1 MVIGVP
7 KETYPNERRVAMVP
21 ALIPSLHKAGFEL
34 LVEAGAGESA
44 GCPDTEYQEAGAQ
57 LVASR
62 TELFARADI
71 LLQVRTAGAN
81 PQFGDDLP
89 LLREGQI
96 LIGLIEPLWRAEVM
110 QQLAQRRVIAFA
122 MELIPRISRA
132 QSMDVLSSMATIAG
146 YKAVLLAANHLP
158 KMFPLMMTAAG
169 TIQPARVFVIGA
181 GVAGLQAIAT
191 ARRLGAVV
199 EAYDIRPAA
208 KGEAE
213 SLGAKFVSLG
223 IESEEAQEATGYAKA
238 FDEAFYRRQQQLL
251 TTVIARNDVVITTA
265 ALPGKRAPL
274 LINAQMVRA
283 MRPGSVIVDLA
294 AEWGGNCELTRAG
307 ETIVEHGVTII
318 GAVNLASTV
327 PFHASQLYSR
337 NLANFL
343 ALLFKEGTLN
353 LDDEITRSTLVT
365 YEGEVA
371 HPRVKENLVSRSSS
385 PPERSEGNPE
395 TGGEPHA

>member
-1 MVIGVP
+1 MVVGVP
-7 KETYPNERRVAMVP
+7 KETYPNEQRVAMVP
-21 ALIPSLHKAGFEL
+21 ALVPSLHKAGFEV
-34 LVEAGAGESA
+34 LVEAGAGEAA
-44 GCPDTEYQEAGAQ
+44 GFSDTEYQESGAH

-62 TELFARADI
+62 AELFAKADI

-81 PQFGDDLP
+81 PRFADDLP
-89 LLREGQI
+89 LLREGQV
-96 LIGLIEPLWRAEVM
+96 LIGLMEPLWKAEVM
-110 QQLAQRRVIAFA
+110 PHLAQRGVTAFA

-146 YKAVLLAANHLP
+146 YKAVLLAAGHLP

-208 KGEAE
+208 KQEAE

-223 IESEEAQEATGYAKA
+223 LESEEAQEASGYAKA

-251 TTVIARNDVVITTA
+251 ASVIARNDVVITTA
-265 ALPGKRAPL
+265 AVPGKRAPL
-274 LINAQMVRA
+274 LINAPMVHA
-283 MRPGSVIVDLA
+283 MRRGSVVVDLA

-307 ETIVEHGVTII
+307 ETIVEQGVTII
-318 GAVNLASTV
+318 GAVNLASTI

-343 ALLFKEGTLN
+343 HLLFKEGQMN
-353 LDDEITRSTLVT
+353 LEDEITRSTLVCHQ
-365 YEGEVA
+365 GEVV
-371 HPRVKENLVSRSSS
+371 HPRVRENLAG
-385 PPERSEGNPE
+385 EGAE
-395 TGGEPHA
+395 GGGENA

>member
-1 MVIGVP
+1 MVLGVP
-7 KETYPNERRVAMVP
+7 KETYPNEQRV
-21 ALIPSLHKAGFEL
+21 ALIPALVSSLHKAGFEVL
-34 LVEAGAGESA
+34 IETGAGEAA
-44 GCPDTEYQEAGAQ
+44 GFPDTEYQEAGAH
-57 LVASR
+57 LVSSR
-62 TELFARADI
+62 AELFAKADI

-81 PQFGDDLP
+81 PHFDDDLP
-89 LLREGQI
+89 LMREGQI
-96 LIGLIEPLWRAEVM
+96 LIGLMEPLWKAEVM
-110 QQLAQRRVIAFA
+110 PRLAQRGVTAFA
-122 MELIPRISRA
+122 MELMPRISRA
-132 QSMDVLSSMATIAG
+132 QSMDVLSSMASIAG
-146 YKAVLLAANHLP
+146 YKAVLLAASHLP

-191 ARRLGAVV
+191 AKRLGAVV

-208 KGEAE
+208 RGEAE

-223 IESEEAQEATGYAKA
+223 LESEEAQEATGYAKA

-251 TTVIARNDVVITTA
+251 ASVTARNDVVITTA
-265 ALPGKRAPL
+265 AVPGKRAPL
-274 LINAQMVRA
+274 LVNAQMVRA

-307 ETIVEHGVTII
+307 ETIVEQGVTII

-343 ALLFKEGTLN
+343 TLLLKEGQLN
-353 LDDEITRSTLVT
+353 LEDEVTRSTLVT
-365 YEGEVA
+365 YQGEVV
-371 HPRVKENLVSRSSS
+371 HPRVKENLASK
-385 PPERSEGNPE
+385 
-395 TGGEPHA
+395 TKGGETDA

>member
-7 KETYPNERRVAMVP
+7 KETYPNEQRVALIP
-21 ALIPSLHKAGFEL
+21 ALIPSLHKAGFEVL
-34 LVEAGAGESA
+34 IEAGAGEAA
-44 GCPDTEYQEAGAQ
+44 GFPDTEYQEAGAH
-57 LVASR
+57 LVNSR
-62 TELFARADI
+62 ADLFAKADI

-81 PQFGDDLP
+81 PHFDEDLP

-96 LIGLIEPLWRAEVM
+96 LIGLMEPLWKAEVM
-110 QQLAQRRVIAFA
+110 PRLAERGVIAFA
-122 MELIPRISRA
+122 MELMPRISRA
-132 QSMDVLSSMATIAG
+132 QSMDVLSSMAMVAG
-146 YKAVLLAANHLP
+146 YKAVLLAASHLP

-169 TIQPARVFVIGA
+169 TVQPARVFVIGA

-223 IESEEAQEATGYAKA
+223 LESEEAQEATGYAKA

-251 TTVIARNDVVITTA
+251 ASVIARNDVVITTA
-265 ALPGKRAPL
+265 AVPGKRAPL

-283 MRPGSVIVDLA
+283 MRPGAVIVDLA

-307 ETIVEHGVTII
+307 ETVVEHGVTII

-343 ALLFKEGTLN
+343 TLLFKEGQLN
-353 LDDEITRSTLVT
+353 LEDEITRSTLVT
-365 YEGEVA
+365 YQGAVV
-371 HPRVKENLVSRSSS
+371 HPRVQENLTPRT
-385 PPERSEGNPE
+385 E
-395 TGGEPHA
+395 GGETDA

>member
-1 MVIGVP
+1 MIIGVP
-7 KETYPNERRVAMVP
+7 KETYPNEQRVALIP
-21 ALIPSLHKAGFEL
+21 ALIPSLHKAGFEVL
-34 LVEAGAGESA
+34 IEAGAGEAA
-44 GCPDTEYQEAGAQ
+44 GFPDTEYQEAGAH
-57 LVASR
+57 LVNSR
-62 TELFARADI
+62 ADLFAKADI

-81 PQFGDDLP
+81 PHFDEDLP

-96 LIGLIEPLWRAEVM
+96 LIGLMEPLWKAEVM
-110 QQLAQRRVIAFA
+110 PRLAERGVIAFA
-122 MELIPRISRA
+122 MELMPRISRA
-132 QSMDVLSSMATIAG
+132 QSMDVLSSMAMVAG
-146 YKAVLLAANHLP
+146 YKAVLLAASHLP

-169 TIQPARVFVIGA
+169 TVQPARVFVIGA

-223 IESEEAQEATGYAKA
+223 LESEEAQEATGYAKA

-251 TTVIARNDVVITTA
+251 ASVIARNDVVITTA
-265 ALPGKRAPL
+265 AVPGKRAPL

-283 MRPGSVIVDLA
+283 MRPGAVIVDLA

-307 ETIVEHGVTII
+307 ETVVEHGVTII

-343 ALLFKEGTLN
+343 TLLFKEGQLN
-353 LDDEITRSTLVT
+353 LEDEITRSTLVT
-365 YEGEVA
+365 YQGAVV
-371 HPRVKENLVSRSSS
+371 HPRVQENLTPRT
-385 PPERSEGNPE
+385 E
-395 TGGEPHA
+395 GGETDA

>member
-1 MVIGVP
+1 MIIGIP
-7 KETYPNERRVAMVP
+7 KETYPGEQRV
-21 ALIPSLHKAGFEL
+21 ALIPALMPALNKAGFEVL
-34 LVEAGAGESA
+34 IEAGAGERA
-44 GCPDTEYQEAGAQ
+44 GFPDLEYQEAGAR

-62 TELFARADI
+62 AELFAKADI

-81 PQFGDDLP
+81 PHFTDDLP

-96 LIGLIEPLWRAEVM
+96 LIGLMEPLWRAEEVPR
-110 QQLAQRRVIAFA
+110 LAERGVTAFA

-169 TIQPARVFVIGA
+169 TIQPARVFIIGA

-191 ARRLGAVV
+191 AKRLGAVV

-208 KGEAE
+208 RGEAE

-223 IESEEAQEATGYAKA
+223 LESEEAQEATGYAKA
-238 FDEAFYRRQQQLL
+238 FDETFYRRQQQLL
-251 TTVIARNDVVITTA
+251 TSVIARNEVVITTA
-265 ALPGKRAPL
+265 AVPGKRAPM
-274 LINAQMVRA
+274 LINAQMVHA

-307 ETIVEHGVTII
+307 ETISQNGVTIV

-327 PFHASQLYSR
+327 PLHASQLYSR

-343 ALLFKEGTLN
+343 QLLFKEGQLN

-365 YEGEVA
+365 HQGEVV
-371 HPRVKENLVSRSSS
+371 HPRVKEILQ
-385 PPERSEGNPE
+385 EGGVHN
-395 TGGEPHA
+395 A

>member
-1 MVIGVP
+1 MIIGVP
-7 KETYPNERRVAMVP
+7 KETYPNEQRVALIP
-21 ALIPSLHKAGFEL
+21 ALIPSLHKAGFEVL
-34 LVEAGAGESA
+34 IEAGAGEAA
-44 GCPDTEYQEAGAQ
+44 GFPDTEYQEAGAH
-57 LVASR
+57 LVNSR
-62 TELFARADI
+62 ADLFAKADI

-81 PQFGDDLP
+81 PHFDEDLP

-96 LIGLIEPLWRAEVM
+96 LIGLMEPLWKAEVM
-110 QQLAQRRVIAFA
+110 PRLAERGVIAFA
-122 MELIPRISRA
+122 MELMPRISRA
-132 QSMDVLSSMATIAG
+132 QSMDVLSSMAMVAG
-146 YKAVLLAANHLP
+146 YKAVLLAASHLP

-169 TIQPARVFVIGA
+169 TVQPARVFVIGA

-223 IESEEAQEATGYAKA
+223 LESEEAQEATGYAKA

-251 TTVIARNDVVITTA
+251 ASVIARNDVVITTA
-265 ALPGKRAPL
+265 AVPGKRAPL

-283 MRPGSVIVDLA
+283 MRPGAVIVDLA

-307 ETIVEHGVTII
+307 ETVVEHGVTII

-343 ALLFKEGTLN
+343 TLLFKEGQLN
-353 LDDEITRSTLVT
+353 LEDEITRSTLVT
-365 YEGEVA
+365 YHGAVV
-371 HPRVKENLVSRSSS
+371 HPRVQENLTPRT
-385 PPERSEGNPE
+385 E
-395 TGGEPHA
+395 GGETDA

>member
-1 MVIGVP
+1 MVLGVP
-7 KETYPNERRVAMVP
+7 KETYPNEQRV
-21 ALIPSLHKAGFEL
+21 ALIPALVSSLHKAGFEVL
-34 LVEAGAGESA
+34 IETGAGEAA
-44 GCPDTEYQEAGAQ
+44 GFPDTEYQEAGAH
-57 LVASR
+57 LVSSR
-62 TELFARADI
+62 AELFAKADI

-81 PQFGDDLP
+81 PHFDDDLP
-89 LLREGQI
+89 LMREGQI
-96 LIGLIEPLWRAEVM
+96 LIGLMEPLWKAEVM
-110 QQLAQRRVIAFA
+110 PRLAQRGVTAFA
-122 MELIPRISRA
+122 MELMPRISRA

-146 YKAVLLAANHLP
+146 YKAVLLAASHLP

-191 ARRLGAVV
+191 AKRLGAVV

-208 KGEAE
+208 RGEAE

-223 IESEEAQEATGYAKA
+223 LESEEAQEATGYAKA
-238 FDEAFYRRQQQLL
+238 LNEAFYRRQQQLL
-251 TTVIARNDVVITTA
+251 ASVTARNDVVITTA
-265 ALPGKRAPL
+265 AVPGKRAPL
-274 LINAQMVRA
+274 LVNAQMVRA

-307 ETIVEHGVTII
+307 ETIVEQGVTII

-343 ALLFKEGTLN
+343 TLLLKEGQLN
-353 LDDEITRSTLVT
+353 LEDEVTRSTLVT
-365 YEGEVA
+365 YQGEVV
-371 HPRVKENLVSRSSS
+371 HPRVKENLASK
-385 PPERSEGNPE
+385 
-395 TGGEPHA
+395 TKGGETDA

>member
-7 KETYPNERRVAMVP
+7 KETYPNEQRVALIP
-21 ALIPSLHKAGFEL
+21 ALIPSLHKAGFEVL
-34 LVEAGAGESA
+34 IEAGAGEAA
-44 GCPDTEYQEAGAQ
+44 GFPDTEYQEAGAH
-57 LVASR
+57 LVNSR
-62 TELFARADI
+62 ADLFAKADI

-81 PQFGDDLP
+81 PHFDEDLP

-96 LIGLIEPLWRAEVM
+96 LIGLMEPLWKAEVM
-110 QQLAQRRVIAFA
+110 PRLAERGVIAFA
-122 MELIPRISRA
+122 MELMPRISRA
-132 QSMDVLSSMATIAG
+132 QSMDVLSSMAMVAG
-146 YKAVLLAANHLP
+146 YKAVLLAASHLP

-169 TIQPARVFVIGA
+169 TVQPARVFVIGA

-223 IESEEAQEATGYAKA
+223 LESEEAQEATGYAKA

-251 TTVIARNDVVITTA
+251 ASVIARNDVVITTA
-265 ALPGKRAPL
+265 AVPGKRAPL

-283 MRPGSVIVDLA
+283 MRPGAVIVDLA

-307 ETIVEHGVTII
+307 ETVVEHGVTII

-343 ALLFKEGTLN
+343 TLLFKEGQLN
-353 LDDEITRSTLVT
+353 LEDEITRSTLVT
-365 YEGEVA
+365 YHGAVV
-371 HPRVKENLVSRSSS
+371 HPRVQENLTPRT
-385 PPERSEGNPE
+385 E
-395 TGGEPHA
+395 GGETDA

>member
-1 MVIGVP
+1 MVLGVP
-7 KETYPNERRVAMVP
+7 KETYPNEQRV
-21 ALIPSLHKAGFEL
+21 ALIPALVSSLHKAGFEVL
-34 LVEAGAGESA
+34 IETGAGEAA
-44 GCPDTEYQEAGAQ
+44 GFPDTEYQEAGAH
-57 LVASR
+57 LVSSR
-62 TELFARADI
+62 AELFAKADI

-81 PQFGDDLP
+81 PHFDDDLP
-89 LLREGQI
+89 LMREGQI
-96 LIGLIEPLWRAEVM
+96 LIGLMEPLWKAEVM
-110 QQLAQRRVIAFA
+110 PRLAQRGVTAFA
-122 MELIPRISRA
+122 MELMPRISRA
-132 QSMDVLSSMATIAG
+132 QSMDVLSSMASIAG
-146 YKAVLLAANHLP
+146 YKAVLLAASHLP

-191 ARRLGAVV
+191 AKRLGAVV

-208 KGEAE
+208 RGEAE

-223 IESEEAQEATGYAKA
+223 LESEEAQEATGYAKA

-251 TTVIARNDVVITTA
+251 ASVTARNDVVITTA
-265 ALPGKRAPL
+265 AVPGKRAPL
-274 LINAQMVRA
+274 LVNAQMVRA

-307 ETIVEHGVTII
+307 ETIVEQGVTII

-343 ALLFKEGTLN
+343 TLLFKESQLN
-353 LDDEITRSTLVT
+353 LEDEVTRSTLVT
-365 YEGEVA
+365 YQGEVV
-371 HPRVKENLVSRSSS
+371 HPRVKENLASK
-385 PPERSEGNPE
+385 
-395 TGGEPHA
+395 TKGGETDA

>member
-1 MVIGVP
+1 MVLGVP
-7 KETYPNERRVAMVP
+7 KETYPNEQRV
-21 ALIPSLHKAGFEL
+21 ALIPALVSSLHKAGFEVL
-34 LVEAGAGESA
+34 IETGAGEAA
-44 GCPDTEYQEAGAQ
+44 GFPDTEYQEAGAH
-57 LVASR
+57 LVSSR
-62 TELFARADI
+62 ADLFAKADI

-81 PQFGDDLP
+81 PHFDDDLP
-89 LLREGQI
+89 LMREGQI
-96 LIGLIEPLWRAEVM
+96 LIGLMEPLWKAEVM
-110 QQLAQRRVIAFA
+110 PRLAQRGVTAFA
-122 MELIPRISRA
+122 MELMPRISRA

-146 YKAVLLAANHLP
+146 YKAVLLAASHLP

-191 ARRLGAVV
+191 AKRLGAVV

-208 KGEAE
+208 RGEAE

-223 IESEEAQEATGYAKA
+223 LESEEAQEATGYAKA

-251 TTVIARNDVVITTA
+251 ASVTARNDVVITTA
-265 ALPGKRAPL
+265 AVPGKRAPL
-274 LINAQMVRA
+274 LVNAQMVRA

-307 ETIVEHGVTII
+307 ETIVEQGVTII

-343 ALLFKEGTLN
+343 TLLLKEGQLN
-353 LDDEITRSTLVT
+353 LEDEVTRSTLVT
-365 YEGEVA
+365 YQGEVV
-371 HPRVKENLVSRSSS
+371 HPRVKENLASK
-385 PPERSEGNPE
+385 
-395 TGGEPHA
+395 TKGGETDA

>member
-1 MVIGVP
+1 MVLGVP
-7 KETYPNERRVAMVP
+7 KETYPNEQRV
-21 ALIPSLHKAGFEL
+21 ALIPALVSSLHKAGFEVL
-34 LVEAGAGESA
+34 IETGAGEAA
-44 GCPDTEYQEAGAQ
+44 GFPDTEYQEAGAH
-57 LVASR
+57 LVSSR
-62 TELFARADI
+62 AELFAKADI

-81 PQFGDDLP
+81 PHFDDDLP
-89 LLREGQI
+89 LMREGQI
-96 LIGLIEPLWRAEVM
+96 LIGLMEPLWKAEVM
-110 QQLAQRRVIAFA
+110 PRLAQRGVTAFA
-122 MELIPRISRA
+122 MELMPRISRA

-146 YKAVLLAANHLP
+146 YKAVLLAASHLP

-191 ARRLGAVV
+191 AKRLGAVV

-208 KGEAE
+208 RGEAE

-223 IESEEAQEATGYAKA
+223 LESEEAQEATGYAKA

-251 TTVIARNDVVITTA
+251 ASVTARNDVVITTA
-265 ALPGKRAPL
+265 AVPGKRAPL
-274 LINAQMVRA
+274 LVNAQMVRA

-307 ETIVEHGVTII
+307 ETIVEQGVTII

-343 ALLFKEGTLN
+343 TILLKEGQLN
-353 LDDEITRSTLVT
+353 LEDEVTRSTLVT
-365 YEGEVA
+365 YQGEVV
-371 HPRVKENLVSRSSS
+371 HPRVKENLASK
-385 PPERSEGNPE
+385 
-395 TGGEPHA
+395 TKGGETDA

>member
-1 MVIGVP
+1 MIIGVP
-7 KETYPNERRVAMVP
+7 KETYPNEQRVALIP
-21 ALIPSLHKAGFEL
+21 ALIPSLHKAGFEVL
-34 LVEAGAGESA
+34 IEAGAGEAA
-44 GCPDTEYQEAGAQ
+44 GFPDTEYQEAGAH
-57 LVASR
+57 LVNSR
-62 TELFARADI
+62 ADLFAKADI

-81 PQFGDDLP
+81 PHFDEDLP

-96 LIGLIEPLWRAEVM
+96 LIGLMEPLWKAEVM
-110 QQLAQRRVIAFA
+110 PRLAERGVIAFA
-122 MELIPRISRA
+122 MELMPRISRA
-132 QSMDVLSSMATIAG
+132 QSMDVLSSMAMVAG
-146 YKAVLLAANHLP
+146 YKAVLLAASHLP

-169 TIQPARVFVIGA
+169 TVQPARVFVIGA

-223 IESEEAQEATGYAKA
+223 LESEEAQEATGYAKA

-251 TTVIARNDVVITTA
+251 ASVIARNDVVITTA
-265 ALPGKRAPL
+265 AVPGKRAPL
-274 LINAQMVRA
+274 LINTQMVRA
-283 MRPGSVIVDLA
+283 MRPGAVIVDLA

-307 ETIVEHGVTII
+307 ETVVEHGVTII

-343 ALLFKEGTLN
+343 TLLFKEGQLN
-353 LDDEITRSTLVT
+353 LEDEITRSTLVT
-365 YEGEVA
+365 YHGAVV
-371 HPRVKENLVSRSSS
+371 HPRVQENLTPRT
-385 PPERSEGNPE
+385 E
-395 TGGEPHA
+395 GGETDA

>member
-1 MVIGVP
+1 MILGIP
-7 KETYPNERRVAMVP
+7 KETYPNERRVALIP
-21 ALIPSLHKAGFEL
+21 ALVSSLHKAGFEVL
-34 LVEAGAGESA
+34 IETGAGEAA
-44 GCPDTEYQEAGAQ
+44 GFPDTEYQEAGAH
-57 LVASR
+57 LVSSR
-62 TELFARADI
+62 AELFAKADI

-81 PQFGDDLP
+81 PHFDDDLP
-89 LLREGQI
+89 LMREGQI
-96 LIGLIEPLWRAEVM
+96 LIGLMEPLWKAEVM
-110 QQLAQRRVIAFA
+110 PRLAQRGVTAFA
-122 MELIPRISRA
+122 MELMPRISRA

-146 YKAVLLAANHLP
+146 YKAVLLAASHLP

-169 TIQPARVFVIGA
+169 TIQPARVFVIGS

-191 ARRLGAVV
+191 AKRLGAVV

-208 KGEAE
+208 RGEAE

-223 IESEEAQEATGYAKA
+223 LESEEAQEATGYAKA

-251 TTVIARNDVVITTA
+251 ASVTARNDVVITTA
-265 ALPGKRAPL
+265 AVPGKRAPL
-274 LINAQMVRA
+274 LVNAQMVRA

-307 ETIVEHGVTII
+307 ATIVEQGVTII

-343 ALLFKEGTLN
+343 TLLFKESRLN
-353 LDDEITRSTLVT
+353 LEDEVTRSTLVT
-365 YEGEVA
+365 YQGEVV
-371 HPRVKENLVSRSSS
+371 HPRVKENLASKT
-385 PPERSEGNPE
+385 E
-395 TGGEPHA
+395 GGETDA

>member
-1 MVIGVP
+1 MIIGVP
-7 KETYPNERRVAMVP
+7 KETYPNEQRVALIP
-21 ALIPSLHKAGFEL
+21 ALIPSLHKAGFEVL
-34 LVEAGAGESA
+34 IEAGAGEAA
-44 GCPDTEYQEAGAQ
+44 GFPDTEYQEAGAH
-57 LVASR
+57 LVNSR
-62 TELFARADI
+62 ADLFAKADI

-81 PQFGDDLP
+81 PHFDEDLP

-96 LIGLIEPLWRAEVM
+96 LIGLMEPLWKAEVM
-110 QQLAQRRVIAFA
+110 PRLAERGVIAFA
-122 MELIPRISRA
+122 MELMPRISRA
-132 QSMDVLSSMATIAG
+132 QSMDVLSSMAMVAG
-146 YKAVLLAANHLP
+146 YKAVLLAASHLP

-169 TIQPARVFVIGA
+169 TVQPARVFVIGA

-223 IESEEAQEATGYAKA
+223 LESEEAQEATGYAKA

-251 TTVIARNDVVITTA
+251 ASVIARNDVVITTA
-265 ALPGKRAPL
+265 AVPGKRAPL

-283 MRPGSVIVDLA
+283 MRPGAVIVDLA

-307 ETIVEHGVTII
+307 ETVVEHGITII

-343 ALLFKEGTLN
+343 TLLFKEGQLN
-353 LDDEITRSTLVT
+353 LEDEITCSTLVT
-365 YEGEVA
+365 YQGAVV
-371 HPRVKENLVSRSSS
+371 HPRVQENLTPRT
-385 PPERSEGNPE
+385 E
-395 TGGEPHA
+395 GGETDA

>member
-1 MVIGVP
+1 MIIGVP
-7 KETYPNERRVAMVP
+7 KETYPNEQRVALIP
-21 ALIPSLHKAGFEL
+21 ALIPSLHKAGFEVL
-34 LVEAGAGESA
+34 IEAGAGEAA
-44 GCPDTEYQEAGAQ
+44 GFPDTEYQEAGAH
-57 LVASR
+57 LVNSR
-62 TELFARADI
+62 ADLFAKADI

-81 PQFGDDLP
+81 PHFDEDLP

-96 LIGLIEPLWRAEVM
+96 LIGLMEPLWKAEVM
-110 QQLAQRRVIAFA
+110 PRLAERGVIAFA
-122 MELIPRISRA
+122 MELMPRISRA
-132 QSMDVLSSMATIAG
+132 QSMDVLSSMAMVAG
-146 YKAVLLAANHLP
+146 YKAVLLASSHLP

-169 TIQPARVFVIGA
+169 TVQPARVFVIGA

-223 IESEEAQEATGYAKA
+223 LESEEAQEATGYAKA

-251 TTVIARNDVVITTA
+251 ASVIARNDVVITTA
-265 ALPGKRAPL
+265 AVPGKRAPL

-283 MRPGSVIVDLA
+283 MRPGAVIVDLA

-307 ETIVEHGVTII
+307 ETVVEHGITII

-343 ALLFKEGTLN
+343 TLLFKEGQLN
-353 LDDEITRSTLVT
+353 LEDEITCSTLVT
-365 YEGEVA
+365 YQGAVV
-371 HPRVKENLVSRSSS
+371 HPRVQENLTPRT
-385 PPERSEGNPE
+385 E
-395 TGGEPHA
+395 GGETDA

>member
-1 MVIGVP
+1 MILGIP
-7 KETYPNERRVAMVP
+7 KETYPNERRVALIP
-21 ALIPSLHKAGFEL
+21 ALVSSLHKAGFEVL
-34 LVEAGAGESA
+34 IETGAGEAA
-44 GCPDTEYQEAGAQ
+44 GFPDTEYQEAGAH
-57 LVASR
+57 LVSSR
-62 TELFARADI
+62 AELFAKADI

-81 PQFGDDLP
+81 PHFDDDLP
-89 LLREGQI
+89 LMREGQI
-96 LIGLIEPLWRAEVM
+96 LIGLMEPLWKAEVM
-110 QQLAQRRVIAFA
+110 PRLAQRGVTAFA
-122 MELIPRISRA
+122 MELMPRISRA
-132 QSMDVLSSMATIAG
+132 QSMDVLSSMASIAG
-146 YKAVLLAANHLP
+146 YKAVLLAASHLP

-169 TIQPARVFVIGA
+169 TIQPARVFVIGS

-191 ARRLGAVV
+191 AKRLGAVV

-208 KGEAE
+208 RGEAE

-223 IESEEAQEATGYAKA
+223 LESEEAQEATGYAKA

-251 TTVIARNDVVITTA
+251 ASVTARNDVVITTA
-265 ALPGKRAPL
+265 AVPGKRAPL

-307 ETIVEHGVTII
+307 ETIVEQGVTII

-343 ALLFKEGTLN
+343 TLLFKESRLN
-353 LDDEITRSTLVT
+353 LEDEVTRSTLVT
-365 YEGEVA
+365 YQGEVV
-371 HPRVKENLVSRSSS
+371 HPRVKENLASKT
-385 PPERSEGNPE
+385 E
-395 TGGEPHA
+395 GGETDA